1 MDLLEPAIVEEVLLL
16 LCCENWDYNHFVKLI
31 KMSGVYLDR

>member
-16 LCCENWDYNHFVKLI
+16 LGCENWDYNHFVRLFKLSRGI
-31 KMSGVYLDR
+31 